1 MTTSAHT
8 PEMQKRAPLTQ
19 CARKWEYSNT
29 LSKITLRV
37 QLAEGGVARVAYF
50 HGVVTEDEP
59 SYAVA
64 PDYVPAE
71 PEVKERDEEEGIKVL
86 ETALMRIRIHTGE
99 LKVDFYDLETDEP
112 LLLDENGYGREH
124 KDWTGDAKI
133 WMRKR
138 LQETEYFFGLGDKPC
153 ALNLRGK
160 RFSMWGADHYDFHE
174 ESDPLYKNIPF
185 FISMREGKA
194 YGLLFDN
201 TARTYFDFGHTEES
215 ILTFGSSGGL
225 MSYFF
230 FYDRRPLDI
239 ISAYTRLTGLPEL
252 PPLWSLGYHQSKWSY
267 YPDRV
272 VMNLIGRFRDLA
284 IPCDVIHL
292 DHHYMVGKE
301 GFTWDERNFPD
312 PAGLINNLEEQ
323 GIKTVVIINP
333 GVKIDAEHPVWQE
346 GFANNYF
353 CRRAEG
359 NLLTE
364 EVWPG
369 LCNFPDFTAPRV
381 RNWWAGLFK
390 HDIGELGIRGLWN
403 DMNEP
408 VVFPDRTFPMDTRH
422 EYDGMPCAHEK
433 AHNIYG
439 QCMVEASKEGMK
451 RHAPHRRPFL
461 LSRSCYAGLQRHA
474 ATWTGDNRSN
484 WEHLKLA
491 NFQCQRLAASGI
503 SFAGSDAGGFLD
515 HPTPEL
521 FCRWIQMAAFH
532 GFFRNHSSG
541 EFGGQEPWVF
551 GQAATAYA
559 KAAIEGRYKL
569 LPYIYT
575 QFRLYSVTGMPVLRS
590 LALQHFENPDTYWR
604 GAEFFFGEHLYIIPI
619 HEPQE
624 GGRFIYIPEGV
635 WYSYNDDSLMAD
647 TGKDM
652 WVDCPLAY
660 LPVYVRGG
668 AVIPRWPVQQYV
680 GEMACPPLSL
690 DIWWAP
696 NVVVE
701 SALYE
706 DAGDG
711 YGYLDGE
718 CAEHRFTYK
727 SGADSLELIWTCQG
741 DADAYHES
749 AEVALHGLKD
759 YATIKVSLDGTPV
772 EAYRDGLVWRVP
784 LRGKFE
790 KMTVTR

>member
-1 MTTSAHT
+1 
-8 PEMQKRAPLTQ
+8 
-19 CARKWEYSNT
+19 
-29 LSKITLRV
+29 
-37 QLAEGGVARVAYF
+37 
-50 HGVVTEDEP
+50 
-59 SYAVA
+59 
-64 PDYVPAE
+64 
-71 PEVKERDEEEGIKVL
+71 
-86 ETALMRIRIHTGE
+86 
-99 LKVDFYDLETDEP
+99 
-112 LLLDENGYGREH
+112 
-124 KDWTGDAKI
+124 
-133 WMRKR
+133 
-138 LQETEYFFGLGDKPC
+138 
-153 ALNLRGK
+153 
-160 RFSMWGADHYDFHE
+160 MWGADHYDFHE

-185 FISMREGKA
+185 FISMREGKS

-201 TARTYFDFGHTEES
+201 TGRSYFDFGHTEEKV
-215 ILTFGSSGGL
+215 LTFGSSGGL
-225 MSYFF
+225 MNYYFF
-230 FYDRRPLDI
+230 HERSPLAI
-239 ISAYTRLTGLPEL
+239 ISAYTRQTGLPEL

-272 VMNLIGRFRDLA
+272 VLNLIGRFRDLN

-292 DHHYMVGKE
+292 DHHYMDGKE
-301 GFTWDERNFPD
+301 GFTWDKRNFPR
-312 PAGLINNLEEQ
+312 PAELLGNLEEQ
-323 GIKTVVIINP
+323 GIKTVLIINP
-333 GVKIDAEHPVWQE
+333 GVKIDPEHPVWKE
-346 GFANNYF
+346 GFDNNYF

-359 NLLTE
+359 TLLTE

-369 LCNFPDFTAPRV
+369 LCNFPDFTSPRV
-381 RNWWAGLFK
+381 RDWWAGLFK
-390 HDIGELGIRGLWN
+390 HDIGELGVRGLWN

-422 EYDGMPCAHEK
+422 EYDGMPCTHEK

-439 QCMVEASKEGMK
+439 MCMVEASREGMK
-451 RHAPHRRPFL
+451 RSAPQRRPFL
-461 LSRSCYAGLQRHA
+461 LSRSGYAGLQRNS

-590 LALQHFENPDTYWR
+590 LALQCYDNLDTYWR

-624 GGRFIYIPEGV
+624 GGRYIYIPSGT
-635 WYSYNDDSLMAD
+635 WYSYNEDTLMPD
-647 TGKDM
+647 TGKDI

-668 AVIPRWPVQQYV
+668 ALIPRWPVQQYV
-680 GEMACPPLSL
+680 GELKRPPLSL
-690 DIWWAP
+690 DLWWAP
-696 NVVVE
+696 SVEVE
-701 SALYE
+701 SSLYE

-711 YGYLDGE
+711 YGYTKGE
-718 CAEHRFTYK
+718 CAEHRFFYK
-727 SGADSLELIWTCQG
+727 GADASFELNWSCEG
-741 DADAYHES
+741 DANAYHES
-749 AEVALHGLKD
+749 AELVLHGLKD
-759 YATIKVSLDGTPV
+759 KVALKVKLDGASV
-772 EAYRDGLVWRVP
+772 EAYRDGGVWSVP
-784 LRGKFE
+784 LQGKFE
-790 KMTVTR
+790 KLSVTW

>member
-1 MTTSAHT
+1 MR
-8 PEMQKRAPLTQ
+8 KRVPLLPDSH
-19 CARKWEYSNT
+19 KWEYSNV
-29 LSKITLRV
+29 LSKITMRV
-37 QLAEGGVARVAYF
+37 WLVEAGIARVTYF
-50 HGVVTEDEP
+50 YGTVVEDEP
-59 SYAVA
+59 SYALA
-64 PDYVPAE
+64 PDYKPVL
-71 PEVKERDEEEGIKVL
+71 PEFKEYDEEDTHVV
-86 ETALMRIRIHTGE
+86 ETELMRVRIDVKE
-99 LKVDFYDLETDEP
+99 LKVGFYDPVTDEP
-112 LLLDENGYGREH
+112 LLTDENGYGREQ
-124 KDWTGDAKI
+124 KDWTGDAKVWI
-133 WMRKR
+133 RKR
-138 LQETEYFFGLGDKPC
+138 LQETEHFFGLGDKPC

-185 FISMREGKA
+185 FISMREGKS

-201 TARTYFDFGHTEES
+201 TGRSYFDFGHTEEK
-215 ILTFGSSGGL
+215 ILTFGSAGGL
-225 MSYFF
+225 MNYYFF
-230 FYDRRPLDI
+230 HERSPLSI

-272 VMNLIGRFRDLA
+272 VQNLIGRFRSLN

-292 DHHYMVGKE
+292 DHHYMEGKE
-301 GFTWDERNFPD
+301 GFTWDKRNFSH
-312 PAGLINNLEEQ
+312 PAELIAGLEEQ
-323 GIKTVVIINP
+323 GIKTVLIINP
-333 GVKIDAEHPVWQE
+333 GVKIDPEHPVWKE
-346 GFANNYF
+346 GFENNYF

-359 NLLTE
+359 TLLTE

-369 LCNFPDFTAPRV
+369 LCNFPDFTSPRV
-381 RNWWAGLFK
+381 RDWWAGLFK
-390 HDIGELGIRGLWN
+390 HDIGELGVRGLWN

-422 EYDGMPCAHEK
+422 EYDGMPCTHEK

-439 QCMVEASKEGMK
+439 MCMVEASREGMK
-451 RHAPHRRPFL
+451 RSAPERRPFL
-461 LSRSCYAGLQRHA
+461 LSRSGYAGLQRHA

-541 EFGGQEPWVF
+541 EYGGQEPWVF
-551 GQAATAYA
+551 GQEATAYA

-575 QFRLYSVTGMPVLRS
+575 QFRRYSMTGMPVLRS
-590 LALQHFENPDTYWR
+590 LALQCYDNLDTYWR

-624 GGRFIYIPEGV
+624 GGRYIYIPAGT
-635 WYSYNDDSLMAD
+635 WYSYHEDALMSD
-647 TGKDM
+647 TGKDI

-668 AVIPRWPVQQYV
+668 ALIPRWPVQQYV
-680 GEMACPPLSL
+680 GELERPPLSL
-690 DIWWAP
+690 DLWWAP
-696 NVVVE
+696 GVEVE
-701 SALYE
+701 STLYE

-711 YGYLDGE
+711 YGYTMGE
-718 CAEHRFTYK
+718 CADHLFIYK
-727 SGADSLELIWTCQG
+727 GGDASFELTWRCEG

-749 AEVALHGLKD
+749 VELILHGLKD
-759 YATIKVSLDGTPV
+759 KAALKIKLDGAPA
-772 EAYRDGLVWRVP
+772 ESYRDGAVWRVP
-784 LRGKFE
+784 LQSKFE
-790 KMTVTR
+790 KMSVAW